1 MTSPSGPRPVG
12 NVLWLALGA
21 FVLAAVLIATGA
33 PVLPFLLFVLAVT
46 WGWSGSRA
54 TCVPGTTAR
63 PATRRPAGR
72 SPADLRRRPRPPPAG
87 SRRPP
92 PTPADSR

>member
-46 WGWSGSRA
+46 WGVVGLTRYLRSRHHGPSGHA
-54 TCVPGTTAR
+54 
-63 PATRRPAGR
+63 PAGR
-72 SPADLRRRPRPPPAG
+72 ALPR
-87 SRRPP
+87 
-92 PTPADSR
+92 